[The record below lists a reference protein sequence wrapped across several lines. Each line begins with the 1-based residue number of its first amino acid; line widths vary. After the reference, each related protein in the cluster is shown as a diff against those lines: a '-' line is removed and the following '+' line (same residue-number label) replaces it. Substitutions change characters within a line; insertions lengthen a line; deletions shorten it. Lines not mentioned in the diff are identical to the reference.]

1 MRFWRFL
8 AGAIVLDWL
17 FGKRHKTAAR
27 TPRPYAGT
35 DCCDGDCYELDTAVD
50 CVHHADSGSDPDLA
64 DDYVLDDELDELDEH
79 ELIDEQD
86 ELDLLEDEDDLDLI
100 DDHDDLDL
108 LDEMDEMDA
117 YNDDD
122 RW

>member
-17 FGKRHKTAAR
+17 FGNRHKTAAR
-27 TPRPYAGT
+27 TPRPYTGT
-35 DCCDGDCYELDTAVD
+35 DFCDGDCCDTDAAID
-50 CVHHADSGSDPDLA
+50 CLNHECCDCDPDLV
-64 DDYVLDDELDELDEH
+64 DDYGLDDELDELEEQ
-79 ELIDEQD
+79 ELIDKQD
-86 ELDLLEDEDDLDLI
+86 ELDLLEDEEDLDLL

-122 RW
+122 HW